1 LAPESLQPVYS
12 IGDLVKELG
21 VSARA
26 IRFYEDHGLLAPQRA
41 GGNRIYTGREL
52 ARLKL
57 ILRGKRLGFS
67 LADIGE
73 LLDLYDADRDHLA
86 QLRQTLAKGR
96 ARIAELE
103 QQRLELDL
111 TLKELRTLEA
121 LIATTIKQRENPEET
136 PLS

>member
-1 LAPESLQPVYS
+1 MVAAVVDPVYS
-12 IGDLVKELG
+12 IGDLVRELG

-26 IRFYEDHGLLAPQRA
+26 IRFYEDRGMLAPLRV
-41 GGNRIYTGREL
+41 GGNRVYGAREL

-57 ILRGKRLGFS
+57 IQRGKRLGFS

-73 LLDLYDADRDHLA
+73 LLDLYDADRNHLT

-103 QQRLELDL
+103 EQRQALDETLDELKVLE
-111 TLKELRTLEA
+111 R
-121 LIATTIKQRENPEET
+121 LIIDTIKQRNLSEEQ
-136 PLS
+136 PSS